1 MVAGRLI
8 HRVIRKGV
16 VHPTVVRPCLLFVS
30 ATGRAVAKD
39 ALLTAESDPR
49 RAITLA
55 NTAIQL
61 ARTEQDPTAVSIAE
75 RAWGLAA
82 HHLKDINLAVRH
94 LRRAIRFGQ
103 QAAVALPAAEARMTL
118 AGVLSWRGHSAAA
131 IKEIDAALTGLT
143 GVHRARA
150 EAQRGAIL
158 YHMGRFEAA
167 MENYRVALPA
177 LRRAKDTVWVQRVL
191 QNRGIAH
198 CQRGEF
204 AAAEADMRAAQRLCQ
219 QQGLELNLGLVHHN
233 LAFLH
238 TCRGDVPAAIS
249 YLDRA
254 ESCFRLLESQLGQL
268 LKDRA
273 SLLLSARL
281 FAEARQAAEEAVS
294 AFQREGRGLALPEAR
309 LLLSQAALL
318 DGDLPAAR
326 QQASQALR
334 EFTHHQRDEWA
345 ALAQLAL
352 ISCRLRDERLRRRVR
367 ISELEQVLAVLAKTW
382 PAAAAEAGLAAAR
395 LALERGQHQRGHDLL
410 RRVSRSRRHGVATL
424 RARAWYAEALWRQTA
439 GNRRGAASAAR
450 AGLRILDEHVAGL
463 GATDLRAHAAGHRTD
478 LAELGLR
485 LAKQDQSLP
494 RMFQWAELGR
504 ARYLS
509 YPPARPPDDPLLA
522 QALAD
527 LRTTAAQIDRLRGRS
542 NAGNARLRQRQLALE
557 RQIRDHYRRKHSDPS
572 ALPSTPSIATLTE
585 ALGNAVLLE
594 YLQLDSTLH
603 VLVIADGRVRLR
615 EVGPVSELGDLVDI
629 VPFALR
635 RLIRHNVRRGSR
647 VAADAMLRN
656 TTSQLDNA
664 LFGPVPEIEN
674 RPLVIIPTGRL
685 QSLAWPILPSCWGRP
700 VTVAP
705 SATLWWAARGRQ
717 SSIGSVAV
725 AAGPGLAGAHD
736 EAAAIAAIH
745 GTTALIG
752 EAATVA
758 AVASALR
765 GAALAHLATHG
776 HVYPDN
782 PLFSKLRFAD
792 GPLMVHDIEAIDR
805 VPHTVVLA
813 ACDSGR
819 PIVRSGDE
827 VLGLGAALLA
837 QGASQLVAPLFS
849 VRDTETAP
857 LMIAF
862 HRQLAAGQ
870 PVANALATAQQEIAD
885 NYPSGLTDAAPFVCL
900 GAGFTVP
907 NLLPRKQPAM
917 ASV

>member
-1 MVAGRLI
+1 M
-8 HRVIRKGV
+8 
-16 VHPTVVRPCLLFVS
+16 
-30 ATGRAVAKD
+30 AKD

-55 NTAIQL
+55 KTAIKL
-61 ARTEQDPTAVSIAE
+61 ARTEQDPAAVSIAE

-103 QAAVALPAAEARMTL
+103 RAGVPLPAAEARMTL
-118 AGVLSWRGHSAAA
+118 AGVLSWRGQSASA
-131 IKEIDAALTGLT
+131 IREIDGALTGLT

-167 MENYRVALPA
+167 MENYRAALPA

-204 AAAEADMRAAQRLCQ
+204 AAAETDMRAAERLCQ
-219 QQGLELNLGLVHHN
+219 QQGLDLNLGLVHHN

-238 TCRGDVPAAIS
+238 ICRGDVPTAIS

-254 ESCFRLLESQLGQL
+254 ESRFRLLESQLGQL

-294 AFQREGRGLALPEAR
+294 AFQREGRGLTLPEAR

-326 QQASQALR
+326 QQASRALR

-345 ALAQLAL
+345 ALARLAL
-352 ISCRLRDERLRRRVR
+352 ITCRLQDERLRRRVR
-367 ISELEQVLAVLAKTW
+367 ISELEQVLSVLAKAW
-382 PAAAAEAGLAAAR
+382 PAAAVEAGLAAAR
-395 LALERGQHQRGHDLL
+395 LALERGQHQRGHELL
-410 RRVSRSRRHGVATL
+410 RRASRNRRRGVATL
-424 RARAWYAEALWRQTA
+424 RARAWYAEALRRQTA
-439 GNRRGAASAAR
+439 GNRRGATSAAR

-463 GATDLRAHAAGHRTD
+463 GATDLRAHAAGYRTD
-478 LAELGLR
+478 LAELGLQ
-485 LAKQDQSLP
+485 LAKQDQSLQ
-494 RMFQWAELGR
+494 RLFEWAELGR

-509 YPPARPPDDPLLA
+509 YPPARPPGDPMLA

-542 NAGNARLRQRQLALE
+542 AGNARLLQRQLVLE

-572 ALPSTPSIATLTE
+572 ALPSTPSIATIAE

-594 YLQLDSTLH
+594 YIQLDSALH
-603 VLVIADGRVRLR
+603 VLVIADRRVRLR
-615 EVGPVSELGDLVDI
+615 KVGPVTELGDLVDI

-635 RLIRHNVRRGSR
+635 RLIRRNVRRHSHH
-647 VAADAMLRN
+647 AADAMLRH

-664 LFGPVPEIEN
+664 LLGPVPEIEN
-674 RPLVIIPTGRL
+674 RPLVIVPTGRL

-705 SATLWWAARGRQ
+705 SAALWWAASGRQ
-717 SSIGSVAV
+717 PSTGSVAV

-736 EAAAIAAIH
+736 EAGAIAAIH

-752 EAATVA
+752 AAATVD
-758 AVASALR
+758 AVAGALN

-782 PLFSKLRFAD
+782 PLFSELRFAD
-792 GPLMVHDIEAIDR
+792 GPLIVHDIEAIDR

-837 QGASQLVAPLFS
+837 QGASQLVAPLLC

-907 NLLPRKQPAM
+907 SLLPRKQLVM